1 MYKLWQGTYLNH
13 VLTYYSHTTL
23 AQIGQNKHNLS
34 RHVLRHL
41 EEGKTFP
48 CNFCGQ
54 ESRSSNGLSQHIVKR
69 HPTGSVLSDFDQKPQ
84 ESSAAVD
91 EKDVKDAFDQEMEE
105 LEKEDSLEIDLDGDE
120 KEGDDSV
127 ENQLNDVEDTSTDQS
142 MREPT
147 EDFKEKIEAMIEKVT
162 IGENSNS
169 HNIFSLHPEGGCLAV
184 H

>member
-1 MYKLWQGTYLNH
+1 M
-13 VLTYYSHTTL
+13 
-23 AQIGQNKHNLS
+23 
-34 RHVLRHL
+34 
-41 EEGKTFP
+41 
-48 CNFCGQ
+48 
-54 ESRSSNGLSQHIVKR
+54 KR

-105 LEKEDSLEIDLDGDE
+105 LEKEDSLEIDLDGGE
-120 KEGDDSV
+120 EEGDDSV

-147 EDFKEKIEAMIEKVT
+147 EDFKEKIEAMIEKVI

-169 HNIFSLHPEGGCLAV
+169 HNLFSLHPEGGCLAV